1 MPKRPSVK
9 LDSGVVTLGW
19 VSFLSDVA
27 SDMIFPLLPDF
38 LTRTLRAGP
47 AAIGVIEG
55 VAEATS
61 SFMKM
66 VSGSL
71 SDRVR
76 RRKPLIVAGY
86 SIAALVRPLI
96 GLAAS
101 WTQVLVIRF
110 ADRIGKGIRTSPRDA
125 LLADLVP
132 AEKRGRAF
140 GLQRAMDNAGAVVGP
155 LLAAALLKFVFED
168 ERSIFLLAAIPG
180 LATVA
185 LLVFAV
191 KESPKAR
198 RDPAAPRTPSGP
210 LPRRLKAAIGIFVVF
225 TLASSTDAFLI
236 LRASN
241 AGVALW
247 QLPLLW
253 AFFNGVKAAAGVPGG
268 ALADR
273 LGRVPAIVAG
283 WTVYAVSY
291 VGFAFVSSPG
301 PIWAWFGFYALFYA
315 MTEGAERALVADLA
329 PARLRG
335 RAFGAFH
342 ASVGFASLPASI
354 LFGLWWKAFGPRG
367 AFLIGA
373 GIAVA
378 ATAALLVFRSRSGPL
393 RVEERETA
401 SA

>member
-1 MPKRPSVK
+1 
-9 LDSGVVTLGW
+9 
-19 VSFLSDVA
+19 
-27 SDMIFPLLPDF
+27 MIFPLLPDF
-38 LTRTLRAGP
+38 LTRTLKAGP

-132 AEKRGRAF
+132 PEKRGRAF

-198 RDPAAPRTPSGP
+198 RDPAAPRTPPGP